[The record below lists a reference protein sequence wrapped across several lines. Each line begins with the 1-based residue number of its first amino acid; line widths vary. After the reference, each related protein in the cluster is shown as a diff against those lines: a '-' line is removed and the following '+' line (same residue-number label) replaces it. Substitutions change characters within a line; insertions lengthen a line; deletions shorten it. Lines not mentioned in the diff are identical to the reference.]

1 MTARRTTGPGNE
13 TTTVTRPEG
22 TRSEIATT
30 AGEIAAAV
38 TAAVV
43 VAAGAKN
50 ALATET
56 ERGTEIET
64 ETAADRDL
72 AHGVAP
78 GAEAEVCFYF
88 PHLILLTHHL

>member
-1 MTARRTTGPGNE
+1 MFLFKLAGEEMTARRTTAPENE
-13 TTTVTRPEG
+13 TMTATCLEG
-22 TRSEIATT
+22 TRTESATT

-56 ERGTEIET
+56 ERETGIET
-64 ETAADRDL
+64 EIAADRVL

-78 GAEAEVCFYF
+78 EAEV
-88 PHLILLTHHL
+88 